1 MSDSDSDNEYTFDSD
16 SDEDTTLPDEM
27 AMKQFTEQ
35 MNRQR
40 FIEKFPNHRIWVDQL
55 YEWNKL
61 PPDNW
66 IITMMLGGS
75 LFLGGLALFAFMW
88 AVNNGQFDDEEK
100 FLNATKF
107 DNEEDLNDA
116 KVNEEK
122 KRKSKRDYRP
132 E

>member
-1 MSDSDSDNEYTFDSD
+1 MEQKLKMDS
-16 SDEDTTLPDEM
+16 
-27 AMKQFTEQ
+27 
-35 MNRQR
+35 
-40 FIEKFPNHRIWVDQL
+40 
-55 YEWNKL
+55 
-61 PPDNW
+61 W

-107 DNEEDLNDA
+107 DNEDDLNDA
-116 KVNEEK
+116 CVNEEK
-122 KRKSKRDYRP
+122 KSKKGYRP